1 MTLIFSSVAFQDGIK
16 IYLQSVKSNANYKAL
31 KTHLSSYTS
40 YGQAEKTG
48 LCALLSPA
56 ALEQGAGP
64 NSKNPPKIRLK
75 KFVKLRIILGPEM
88 I

>member
-1 MTLIFSSVAFQDGIK
+1 MTLIFSSVAFQVGIK
-16 IYLQSVKSNANYKAL
+16 IYLQSVKSNANYKGL
-31 KTHLSSYTS
+31 KTHLSPYTS

-56 ALEQGAGP
+56 ALEHGAGP
-64 NSKNPPKIRLK
+64 NSKNPTKIRLK
-75 KFVKLRIILGPEM
+75 KFVKRRIMLGFAM